1 MNTIHQDCFFYK
13 GSSPC
18 GYHKLKGVVCD
29 GCSYYKPIKIR
40 IVIVKLGELGDVL
53 RTTLIL
59 PALSNKYPNLA
70 VTWITKRSI
79 LLLWV
84 V

>member
-1 MNTIHQDCFFYK
+1 MQREISSMKTIHKDCFFYK

-18 GYHKLKGVVCD
+18 GYHKVKGVVCD

-53 RTTLIL
+53 RTT
-59 PALSNKYPNLA
+59 
-70 VTWITKRSI
+70 SI
-79 LLLWV
+79 LRLSILNIQIQP
-84 V
+84 